1 MNHEHEKALTA
12 ALKLAITAPESRL
25 SDSLDLACEL
35 AAMCTPDEVT
45 SAKLEAIN
53 QLSNT
58 E

>member
-1 MNHEHEKALTA
+1 MNHEHEQVLIE
-12 ALKLAITAPESRL
+12 ALKLAITSPESRL

-35 AAMCTPDEVT
+35 AAMCTPGEVT

-53 QLSNT
+53 QLANT

>member
-1 MNHEHEKALTA
+1 MDHEKALIK
-12 ALKLAITAPESRL
+12 ALKLAITAPESRRQH
-25 SDSLDLACEL
+25 SLDLCCEL

-53 QLSNT
+53 QLADT

>member
-1 MNHEHEKALTA
+1 MDHEKALVE

-25 SDSLDLACEL
+25 SASLDLACEL

>member
-1 MNHEHEKALTA
+1 MNHEQALIK
-12 ALKLAITAPESRL
+12 ALKLAITASESRL
-25 SDSLDLACEL
+25 QHSLDLCCEL

>member
-1 MNHEHEKALTA
+1 MNHEKALIE
-12 ALKLAITAPESRL
+12 ALKLAITSPESRL

-35 AAMCTPDEVT
+35 AAMCTPGEVT

>member
-1 MNHEHEKALTA
+1 MNHEQALVK

-25 SDSLDLACEL
+25 QHSLDLACEL
-35 AAMCTPDEVT
+35 AAMCTPGEVT

-53 QLSNT
+53 QLADT

>member
-1 MNHEHEKALTA
+1 MNHEQALIE

-45 SAKLEAIN
+45 SARLEAIN
-53 QLSNT
+53 QLVDAES
-58 E
+58 